1 MANNQI
7 TLFDPDDNRSKKIKA
22 HLAHDFDV
30 WTYSSFISYLQNIDV
45 KDDCFVFLIAED
57 LIKPKQIKAFV
68 ENYQKKF
75 RKFPVLVYLSE
86 AFNLE
91 KKKSFE
97 EYGFT
102 GSLLYSAIEKGIA
115 PTLLEKT
122 VERFNTMPI
131 DFANPSK
138 KFNNLRDYS
147 IPVGKRLFD
156 IVFSGLALLFLLPF
170 FAIIAILIKRDSRGP
185 VFYISK
191 RVGRGFEVFDFYK
204 FRTMD
209 PDADKKLK
217 EMGHLNQYAA
227 KEEDR
232 EVKVGEMCAE
242 CASEGV
248 QCAFPLYTDS
258 GVICEKL
265 FHAKQADAGEK
276 FNKFT
281 NDPRVTKLGNFLR
294 NTSIDELPQL
304 FNVLKGDMSIVG
316 NRPLPLYEAE
326 KLTTNDISKRFMAPA
341 GITGLWQVTKRGKGG
356 DMSPEER
363 MQLDNDYA
371 ERFNLWFD
379 FQIIL
384 KTIPALFQKE
394 NV

>member
-1 MANNQI
+1 
-7 TLFDPDDNRSKKIKA
+7 
-22 HLAHDFDV
+22 
-30 WTYSSFISYLQNIDV
+30 
-45 KDDCFVFLIAED
+45 
-57 LIKPKQIKAFV
+57 
-68 ENYQKKF
+68 
-75 RKFPVLVYLSE
+75 
-86 AFNLE
+86 
-91 KKKSFE
+91 
-97 EYGFT
+97 
-102 GSLLYSAIEKGIA
+102 
-115 PTLLEKT
+115 
-122 VERFNTMPI
+122 MPI